1 LAVQRL
7 QLLPGEE
14 VLVDIRPH
22 WSYLSAPL
30 AVSLVVIAVGV
41 ALDVG
46 FPHTSVALHWVE
58 GLAVAVPCV
67 WLAARVVRWRMTS
80 LILTSFRIIQQWGT
94 VSRRQVDI
102 RLSAI
107 VSVTVVQ
114 SLFRRML
121 GTGRI
126 ELELWDDEEIRYL
139 DDVRKPVI
147 LQRVI
152 NRRLRPRPDS
162 VA

>member
-1 LAVQRL
+1 
-7 QLLPGEE
+7 
-14 VLVDIRPH
+14 
-22 WSYLSAPL
+22 
-30 AVSLVVIAVGV
+30 
-41 ALDVG
+41 
-46 FPHTSVALHWVE
+46 
-58 GLAVAVPCV
+58 
-67 WLAARVVRWRMTS
+67 VVRWRMTS

-94 VSRRQVDI
+94 MSRRQSDV

-114 SLFRRML
+114 SLVRRML
-121 GTGRI
+121 GTGTM
-126 ELELWDDEEIRYL
+126 ELELWDTEEIRYL
-139 DDVRKPVI
+139 EDVRKPVI

>member
-1 LAVQRL
+1 
-7 QLLPGEE
+7 
-14 VLVDIRPH
+14 VL
-22 WSYLSAPL
+22 
-30 AVSLVVIAVGV
+30 
-41 ALDVG
+41 
-46 FPHTSVALHWVE
+46 
-58 GLAVAVPCV
+58 
-67 WLAARVVRWRMTS
+67 
-80 LILTSFRIIQQWGT
+80 
-94 VSRRQVDI
+94 
-102 RLSAI
+102 
-107 VSVTVVQ
+107 SVTVVQ
-114 SLFRRML
+114 SLARRML